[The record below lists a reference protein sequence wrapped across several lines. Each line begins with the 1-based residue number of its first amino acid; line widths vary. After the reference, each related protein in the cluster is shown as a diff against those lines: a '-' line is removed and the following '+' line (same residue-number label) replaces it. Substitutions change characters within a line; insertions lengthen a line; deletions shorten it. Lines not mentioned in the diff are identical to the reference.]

1 MLQAIRLCEPEVD
14 FGEGAEG
21 GEMQMAGRWT
31 TRRRRREN
39 EVSFPRDANKDG
51 NMQRMGNVL

>member
-14 FGEGAEG
+14 FAEGAEG
-21 GEMQMAGRWT
+21 GEMQMARRWT
-31 TRRRRREN
+31 TRRRREN

-51 NMQRMGNVL
+51 NMQMMAAWL